1 MSTPLTIPVTFQ
13 PNTTIQAEDF
23 NENFTAI
30 KTYCENTTAGSN
42 LDAGAINT
50 EDIATAAVTEAKIAT
65 GAVTT
70 AKIGASVTLTTP
82 NIGVASATSIAVTD
96 NVVYHITQNATV
108 GAYTLVLTD
117 DNRMVEM
124 SNAAGTTLTIPLNS
138 SVAFPIGTMIT
149 ILQTGN
155 GQTTVAGAGGV
166 TVHGTPGLKLRT
178 QYSAATCIK
187 RATNT
192 WVLIGD
198 LAA

>member
-1 MSTPLTIPVTFQ
+1 MATLTIPNTFVN
-13 PNTTIQAEDF
+13 NTTIVAAEH
-23 NENFTAI
+23 NQNFTAV
-30 KTYCENTTAGSN
+30 KNFVDGLAQGTNF
-42 LDAGAINT
+42 DAGAINT
-50 EDIATAAVTEAKIAT
+50 EDIASSAITEAKIASS
-65 GAVTT
+65 AVTT
-70 AKIGASVTLTTP
+70 AKIAASVTLTTP

-124 SNAAGTTLTIPLNS
+124 NNATGTTLTIPLNS
-138 SVAFPIGTMIT
+138 SVAFPVGTMIT
-149 ILQTGN
+149 ILQTGA
-155 GQTTVAGAGGV
+155 GQTTVVGAGGV
-166 TVHGTPGLKLRT
+166 TVNGTPGLKLRA

>member
-1 MSTPLTIPVTFQ
+1 MNS
-13 PNTTIQAEDF
+13 
-23 NENFTAI
+23 NFTAV
-30 KTYCENTTAGSN
+30 KVFCEDLSQGNN
-42 LDAGAINT
+42 FDAGAIGT
-50 EDIATAAVTEAKIAT
+50 TDIADNAITSAKIAT

-70 AKIGASVTLTTP
+70 GKIQTSVSLTTP
-82 NIGVASATSIAVTD
+82 ILGVASATSIAVTD
-96 NVVYHITQNATV
+96 NVVYHITINATT
-108 GAYTLVLTD
+108 GAYTLALTD

-124 SNAAGTTLTIPLNS
+124 NNATGTTLTIPLNS

-149 ILQTGN
+149 ILQTGV

-166 TVHGTPGLKLRT
+166 TVNGTPGLKLRT

-187 RATNT
+187 RAINT

>member
-1 MSTPLTIPVTFQ
+1 MSTLTIPNTFVN
-13 PNTTIQAEDF
+13 NTTIQAADF
-23 NENFTAI
+23 NQNFTAV
-30 KTYCENTTAGSN
+30 KNFAEGLSAGSN
-42 LDAGAINT
+42 FDAGAINT
-50 EDIATAAVTEAKIAT
+50 EDIASAAITEAKIAT

-96 NVVYHITQNATV
+96 NVVYHITINATV
-108 GAYTLVLTD
+108 GAYTLALTD

-124 SNAAGTTLTIPLNS
+124 NNATGTTLTIPLNS

-149 ILQTGN
+149 ILQTGV
-155 GQTTVAGAGGV
+155 GQTTVAGASGV
-166 TVHGTPGLKLRT
+166 TVNGTPGLKLRT

-187 RATNT
+187 RAVNT

>member
-1 MSTPLTIPVTFQ
+1 MATLTIPNTFV
-13 PNTTIQAEDF
+13 NATTIEAVDF
-23 NENFTAI
+23 NQNFTAV
-30 KTYCENTTAGSN
+30 KNFVESTTTGAN
-42 LDAGAINT
+42 FDAGAINT
-50 EDIATAAVTEAKIAT
+50 EDIASAAVTEAKIAT
-65 GAVTT
+65 SAVTT
-70 AKIGASVTLTTP
+70 AKIAASVTLTTP

-108 GAYTLVLTD
+108 GAYTVVLTD

-124 SNAAGTTLTIPLNS
+124 NNATGTTLTIPLNS
-138 SVAFPIGTMIT
+138 SVAFPVGTMIT
-149 ILQTGN
+149 ILQTGA
-155 GQTTVAGAGGV
+155 GQTTVAGAVGV
-166 TVHGTPGLKLRT
+166 TVNGTPGLKLRT